1 MADRGVR
8 GPVDF
13 GQVVVGVIAFVVA
26 VWGLF
31 GAPSLDDVSVLPWI
45 AVGVAG
51 AVGVSLIVGG
61 GIRSRKR

>member
-1 MADRGVR
+1 MAEPGVR

-26 VWGLF
+26 VWGLL
-31 GAPSLDDVSVLPWI
+31 GAPSLEEVSVLPWI

-51 AVGVSLIVGG
+51 AVGLGLIVGG
-61 GIRSRKR
+61 SLRSRRR

>member
-26 VWGLF
+26 VWGLL